1 MISVIDLSS
10 WQLTLCCFIFV
21 QVANKLYPLDY
32 ASEHIEHFA
41 KSLLLSVV
49 DQRGPEAELKQENSN
64 EERKEVL

>member
-1 MISVIDLSS
+1 M
-10 WQLTLCCFIFV
+10 
-21 QVANKLYPLDY
+21 ANKLYPLDY